1 MRKMLKNEKIA
12 LLLFAIA
19 LIANVSGWICIDWVL
34 NFSVY
39 QGMITDLW
47 LMQIPFTSIEIAMSP
62 WQAYYLSFLQIE
74 ASIALLVYALIS
86 LFHGGRK

>member
-1 MRKMLKNEKIA
+1 MLAKNEKIA
-12 LLLFAIA
+12 LLLFTIG
-19 LIANVSGWICIDWVL
+19 LLANVCGWICIDWVL

-47 LMQIPFTSIEIAMSP
+47 LMQIPFTNIAITMSP

-74 ASIALLVYALIS
+74 ASIALLVYGLIS
-86 LFHGGRK
+86 LFTRGRK